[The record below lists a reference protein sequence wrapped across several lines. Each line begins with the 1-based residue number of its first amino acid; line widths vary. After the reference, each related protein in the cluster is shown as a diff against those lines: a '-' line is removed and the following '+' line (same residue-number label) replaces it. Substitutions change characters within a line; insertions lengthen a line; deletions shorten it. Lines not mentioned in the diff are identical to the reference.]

1 MITMNRKLWKK
12 WFLVTTATI
21 KKICILLFFGTCLVS
36 VTEGHQQEVALI
48 QKATFVN
55 LDEKDLSVKE
65 MIKIVE
71 RQTDYYFSFDRKQID
86 IEASFSVDAGEQ
98 KLESVLATMGAQTG
112 LSYRMLN
119 SSIHLRKNHMD
130 KLKKRLS
137 LLQETINGVVTD
149 AELGETLPGVNVMIK
164 GTTTGTSTDSE
175 GSFELEVP
183 SLQDTLVVT
192 FVGYQSREVPIN
204 GRMEINIEL
213 TPQAIMGE
221 EMVVVGYGTAMRKDV
236 TGSIGSIDVAEAK
249 DRKSVGK
256 GKT

>member
-1 MITMNRKLWKK
+1 MNRKLWKK

-112 LSYRMLN
+112 LSY
-119 SSIHLRKNHMD
+119 
-130 KLKKRLS
+130 
-137 LLQETINGVVTD
+137 
-149 AELGETLPGVNVMIK
+149 
-164 GTTTGTSTDSE
+164 
-175 GSFELEVP
+175 
-183 SLQDTLVVT
+183 
-192 FVGYQSREVPIN
+192 
-204 GRMEINIEL
+204 
-213 TPQAIMGE
+213 
-221 EMVVVGYGTAMRKDV
+221 
-236 TGSIGSIDVAEAK
+236 
-249 DRKSVGK
+249 
-256 GKT
+256 